1 MAPHTAQK
9 NPFQYALTIKKLEVT
24 SMLNKT
30 PPIGAPNVAETPAA
44 AAAPNK
50 SRRSIAFFLNTFNPE
65 IGKLFNELPE
75 RYKNRAGG
83 YVRILKKG

>member
-1 MAPHTAQK
+1 
-9 NPFQYALTIKKLEVT
+9 
-24 SMLNKT
+24 MLNKT

-65 IGKLFNELPE
+65 IGKSNNMTAKEAPIQTNGPSDPMFNVEPLAKIKPNTFAINI
-75 RYKNRAGG
+75 RQP
-83 YVRILKKG
+83 KKSC